1 MAQRVARTAVPIT
14 IDRNFPAAMF
24 GDAVKAV
31 AASGVVDDV
40 QMWDQ
45 LTSWWPSL
53 LWTRENTPMAEVM
66 PDVDSFPDVFAYA
79 AYASALAAPAA
90 SQQSMAQ
97 HRTRY

>member
-1 MAQRVARTAVPIT
+1 MAQRVARTAVPIA

-79 AYASALAAPAA
+79 AYASALAAPVA
-90 SQQSMAQ
+90 SQQSMA
-97 HRTRY
+97 